1 MKNSLKTNKQYFT
14 LIELLVVMAI
24 LAILMSLLYPSL
36 RKTIYTAKTV
46 ACASNLKQLG
56 QGVLLYADDYYDHY
70 PHTCKQT
77 DIYGNRHMC
86 RAYAQQVSSRHNT
99 TVYYSHEEL
108 ESYYGGEEGY
118 KKVNTCPHTPGS
130 ALHNGFRNKMST
142 YNLYYAIGNG
152 LPQGSP
158 ENQAWRINGS
168 MMKLGDR
175 WQGDRRHNPRYLWYN
190 VMASDATHA
199 GTIYGSTPGPTS
211 NHPAYDE
218 NSGPWRKL
226 QSANGYGTV
235 RGQTNSNNLI
245 DDGSVVPMEMMP
257 YNTNRY
263 EIGGFNLGWVPL
275 KYGIEL

>member
-1 MKNSLKTNKQYFT
+1 
-14 LIELLVVMAI
+14 
-24 LAILMSLLYPSL
+24 
-36 RKTIYTAKTV
+36 
-46 ACASNLKQLG
+46 
-56 QGVLLYADDYYDHY
+56 
-70 PHTCKQT
+70 
-77 DIYGNRHMC
+77 
-86 RAYAQQVSSRHNT
+86 
-99 TVYYSHEEL
+99 
-108 ESYYGGEEGY
+108 
-118 KKVNTCPHTPGS
+118 
-130 ALHNGFRNKMST
+130 
-142 YNLYYAIGNG
+142 
-152 LPQGSP
+152 
-158 ENQAWRINGS
+158 
-168 MMKLGDR
+168 
-175 WQGDRRHNPRYLWYN
+175 
-190 VMASDATHA
+190 MASDATHA